1 MGPLGPNPGKPDFS
15 GKIRLGQLS
24 SNIVPQLQ
32 AKNQENRWSRFP
44 ENFDLASSWFQPP
57 PPCEMGGPEIF
68 VASSPHFKQVFFLM
82 MGGPGLMGGPAFQM
96 GGPAVLTLEI
106 S

>member
-1 MGPLGPNPGKPDFS
+1 
-15 GKIRLGQLS
+15 
-24 SNIVPQLQ
+24 
-32 AKNQENRWSRFP
+32 
-44 ENFDLASSWFQPP
+44 
-57 PPCEMGGPEIF
+57 MGGPEIL

-106 S
+106 SFFIV